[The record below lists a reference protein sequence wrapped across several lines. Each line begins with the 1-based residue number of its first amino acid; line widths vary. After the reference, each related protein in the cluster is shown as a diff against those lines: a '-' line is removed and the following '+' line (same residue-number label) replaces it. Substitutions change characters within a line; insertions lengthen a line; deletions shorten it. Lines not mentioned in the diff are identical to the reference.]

1 MDDPQTGPSLTTTW
15 GASSERG
22 PVRDTNED
30 HWRVLPPFFA
40 VADGMGGHACGDTAA
55 QVALDA
61 LVDVLTPDVAAGRW
75 PELSTLDEGI
85 ARAAHE
91 VEALTSV
98 ADGVAA
104 PGTTL
109 TGVLAIPRDAR
120 PQWVAFNVGD
130 SRTYLVSGSTCVR
143 LTRDHSAREEALRAA
158 AATGEDLPL
167 PGRNILTR
175 ALGAGIAAP
184 PEVDYVALPVAPTDR
199 IVMCTDGV
207 HGVLD
212 DEEITRIVLAHE
224 DPQAGADAL
233 VAEALARGTRDNAT
247 ALVVAVA
254 QVRPRWPAGAPLA
267 AAERQLRRVRRTDP
281 TGDTG
286 GDASLSR

>member
-1 MDDPQTGPSLTTTW
+1 MDDPQTDPSLTTRW
-15 GASSERG
+15 GAASEQG

-30 HWRVLPPFFA
+30 RWRVLPPFFA
-40 VADGMGGHACGDTAA
+40 VADGMGGHASGDTAA

-61 LVDVLTPDVAAGRW
+61 LVDVLTPDITAGRW
-75 PELSTLDEGI
+75 PALSTLDDGI
-85 ARAAHE
+85 TRAAHV
-91 VEALTSV
+91 VEGLAS
-98 ADGVAA
+98 ASGGGAA

-109 TGVLAIPRDAR
+109 TGVLATPRGAR
-120 PQWVAFNVGD
+120 PHWVAFNVGD

-175 ALGAGIAAP
+175 ALGAGIGGT
-184 PEVDYVALPVAPTDR
+184 PEVDYVALPVAPSDR

-212 DEEITRIVLAHE
+212 DDAITRIVLAHE

-233 VAEALARGTRDNAT
+233 VAEALGCGTRDNAT
-247 ALVVAVA
+247 ALVVRVGGLM
-254 QVRPRWPAGAPLA
+254 PSWPGEVSMEASA
-267 AAERQLRRVRRTDP
+267 RHLRRVAP
-281 TGDTG
+281 
-286 GDASLSR
+286 